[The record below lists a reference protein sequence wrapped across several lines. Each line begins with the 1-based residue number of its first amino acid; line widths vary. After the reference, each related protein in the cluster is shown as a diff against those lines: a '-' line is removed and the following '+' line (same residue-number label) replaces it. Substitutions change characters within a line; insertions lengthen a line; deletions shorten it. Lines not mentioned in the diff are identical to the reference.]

1 MYLIL
6 ENVLDA
12 ATLDG
17 VRTALSTARFAEG
30 TSTAGWYA
38 RGVKNNLQ
46 TTSDAWA
53 QKVHQALFKH
63 RNFRAAALPNVIL
76 PPTFSRYVPGMGYGS
91 HVDEAIMGA
100 PDAMRTD
107 IALTLFLSDPS
118 TYDGGE
124 LVVESYTGR
133 TSFKLPAGH
142 AILYP
147 ATSIHHVAPLTRGER
162 LAAVLW
168 IQSLVRD
175 AGKRE
180 ILYDLDT
187 LRKSLWQ
194 SSGQV
199 KTPESDIA
207 ARSYANLLRM
217 WSEP

>member
-1 MYLIL
+1 MFLVL

-12 ATLDG
+12 ATIDG
-17 VRTALSTARFAEG
+17 LRAALAGARFAEG

-46 TTSDAWA
+46 TNHDASA
-53 QKVHQALFKH
+53 QKVHQALLRH
-63 RNFRAAALPNVIL
+63 RHFRAAAQPNVIL

-100 PDAMRTD
+100 PQAVRTD

-124 LVVESYTGR
+124 LVVETYTGK
-133 TSFKLPAGH
+133 TSYKLPAGH

-147 ATSIHHVAPLTRGER
+147 ATSLHHVAPITRGER
-162 LAAVLW
+162 LAAVMW

-199 KTPESDIA
+199 KTPESDLA
-207 ARSYANLLRM
+207 ARTYANLLRL
-217 WSEP
+217 WADP

>member
-1 MYLIL
+1 MFLVL
-6 ENVLDA
+6 ESVLDA
-12 ATLDG
+12 PAIDGLRATLAG
-17 VRTALSTARFAEG
+17 ARFAEG

-46 TTSDAWA
+46 TNHDAAA
-53 QKVHQALFKH
+53 QKVHQALLRH
-63 RNFRAAALPNVIL
+63 RNFRAAAQPNVIL

-100 PDAMRTD
+100 PQAVRTD

-124 LVVESYTGR
+124 LVVETYTGK
-133 TSFKLPAGH
+133 TSYKLPAGH

-147 ATSIHHVAPLTRGER
+147 ATSLHHVAPITRGER

-194 SSGQV
+194 ASGQV
-199 KTPESDIA
+199 KTPESDLA
-207 ARSYANLLRM
+207 ARTYANLLRL
-217 WSEP
+217 WADP